1 MMGVGVGSDGLDDGA
16 NELLVAWVVHV
27 VVMSEVTGFFF
38 FGSRVVLRMHDN
50 GVTRG
55 AAEIS
60 LVMAFGVGEI
70 ELGRSGAYRAI
81 HRWSIGKEW
90 ENCCVIYVS
99 LKMPNEVTIRVSPEV
114 AATPELLRKEVE
126 RVLGGRG
133 MHQPEEIIGVHVR
146 RRSIDAR
153 GRTPVVQLQ
162 VQVFGE
168 GEQAEWEQ
176 VQRAVY
182 ESEAVF
188 LPEYPDVREAQEV
201 HIVGAGPAG
210 LFAALRLLEQGV
222 KPVVWERGKNVR
234 ERIADL
240 KGINVDH
247 VVNPDSNYCFG
258 EGGAGTYSDGKLYTR
273 AKKRGNVR
281 RILELLVGFGA
292 VPEILVEAHPHIG
305 TNKLPKIIAA
315 MRECILEHGGEIN
328 FGHRV
333 VDVVLEG
340 DGDSRRIA
348 GLEVMKIDDAPVRN
362 IPAKHVILATGHSAR
377 DIFELL
383 VRREIAVEA
392 KPLAIGVRV
401 EHPQALIDS
410 IQYSCESRGEYLPA
424 APYSVV
430 HQVEG
435 RGVYS
440 FCMCPGGV
448 VAPCATKPGEIV
460 TNGWSSS
467 RRARS
472 TANSGIVVELE
483 LADFEA
489 YQAEHGPLAAMAFQ
503 ADIERKAW
511 EAGGRTQTAPAQRLV
526 DFVEG
531 RVSKDLP
538 KTSYSPGLRSV
549 DLAEV
554 LPGFIVERLR
564 EGFVAFDKKMKGF
577 LTNEAVVHAPE
588 TRTSSPVRIPRDE
601 ERLVHPQ
608 VSGLYPCGEGA
619 GYAGGIISAAM
630 DGERVAEAVVRSVRG
645 E

>member
-1 MMGVGVGSDGLDDGA
+1 
-16 NELLVAWVVHV
+16 
-27 VVMSEVTGFFF
+27 
-38 FGSRVVLRMHDN
+38 
-50 GVTRG
+50 
-55 AAEIS
+55 
-60 LVMAFGVGEI
+60 
-70 ELGRSGAYRAI
+70 
-81 HRWSIGKEW
+81 
-90 ENCCVIYVS
+90 
-99 LKMPNEVTIRVSPEV
+99 MPNELTLRVSPEI

-126 RVLGGRG
+126 RVLGGEG
-133 MHQPEEIIGVHVR
+133 THQPEKRKEAETILGIHVR
-146 RRSIDAR
+146 KRSIDAR
-153 GRTPVVQLQ
+153 GRTPVMQLQ
-162 VQVFGE
+162 VQVYGE
-168 GEQAEWEQ
+168 GEQAEWEA
-176 VQRAVY
+176 VQRALTEPETVY
-182 ESEAVF
+182 
-188 LPEYPDVREAQEV
+188 LPEYPDVRQAEEV
-201 HIVGAGPAG
+201 HIIGAGPAG
-210 LFAALRLLEQGV
+210 LFAALKVIEQGL
-222 KPVVWERGKNVR
+222 KPVVWERGKDVR
-234 ERIADL
+234 ERVKDL
-240 KGINVDH
+240 KGINVHH

-273 AKKRGNVR
+273 SKKRGDVQ

-315 MRECILEHGGEIN
+315 MRECILSHGGEVH

-333 VDVVLEG
+333 VDLVLEG
-340 DGDSRRIA
+340 DGASRCIA

-410 IQYSCESRGEYLPA
+410 IQYSCDSRGEYLPA

-430 HQVEG
+430 HQVGG

-483 LADFEA
+483 LADFKDYEE
-489 YQAEHGPLAAMAFQ
+489 EHGPLAAMAFQ
-503 ADIERKAW
+503 AEIERKAW

-554 LPGFIVERLR
+554 LPDFIVQRLR
-564 EGFVAFDKKMKGF
+564 EGFVAFDRKMKGF

-601 ERLVHPQ
+601 ERLVHPEID
-608 VSGLYPCGEGA
+608 GLYPCGEGA

-630 DGERVAEAVVRSVRG
+630 DGERVAEAVVRTVFR
-645 E
+645 